1 MPPKVTDGKKT
12 KQETCLVCEDVTQ
25 DSDDISDKGEDA
37 VFCEGTVFVRRGYT
51 VDIWDSVRNYMI
63 TLVSLMIKPWP
74 IMLNFL
80 PIMLL
85 SNAQKIAYYAQY
97 YAHDYCNYA
106 TVCI

>member
-1 MPPKVTDGKKT
+1 MKVNAVTDTHLPLT
-12 KQETCLVCEDVTQ
+12 KICDT
-25 DSDDISDKGEDA
+25 G
-37 VFCEGTVFVRRGYT
+37 
-51 VDIWDSVRNYMI
+51 
-63 TLVSLMIKPWP
+63 KPWP

-85 SNAQKIAYYAQY
+85 SSAQNFAYYAQY